1 MSSPTNFLQSIVG
14 FNVSL
19 LGVSWG
25 QSGVRQELVRG
36 PSGVG
41 QESVRSQS
49 RVSQKSFRI
58 LLVTNLESWF
68 EQLSK
73 LKPDVISNKFLIS

>member
-1 MSSPTNFLQSIVG
+1 MFQESLRSRSE
-14 FNVSL
+14 VSQES
-19 LGVSWG
+19 VRSW
-25 QSGVRQELVRG
+25 
-36 PSGVG
+36 SGVG
-41 QESVRSQS
+41 QESVRSWSGVVQELVRTRS
-49 RVSQKSFRI
+49 GGGQKSFRI